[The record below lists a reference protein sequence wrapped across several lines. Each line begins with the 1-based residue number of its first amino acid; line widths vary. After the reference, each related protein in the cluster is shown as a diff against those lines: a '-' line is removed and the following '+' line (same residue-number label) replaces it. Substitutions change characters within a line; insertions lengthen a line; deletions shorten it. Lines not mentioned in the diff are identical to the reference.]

1 MGTIRV
7 SAALQSL
14 FCFHG
19 ADEEE
24 SEPYLWT
31 LMFTV
36 DGRTITHASGAAT
49 LSGKPTFFFSPGSHG
64 NLGGGINTGQT
75 KQIPRAV
82 GRFDTTLQPI
92 VLSLL
97 GTTVEVPGQLGML
110 AVLLE
115 ENATSDEGA
124 EAAHQAINDLVRAEL
139 EEAVADINLVAI
151 AAEAQPAVSAGSD
164 PVAAVMPILKA
175 KMDHVSDR
183 IQRVASDVAIA
194 TVVQHLGGLG
204 AIPEALDPDEFMGI
218 ATHFF
223 SQDAL
228 EATTSRNRLEFTD
241 TIAQPGGGPLE
252 ASDFIY
258 NLHDE
263 AWQRVEVFFTPV
275 TDQLPPGRWQV
286 TGIGRDTTS
295 THTPFLSHIGGSLP
309 DGSPWALPKGTVMD
323 LIAAGSHS
331 FFVSGADGREADIV
345 VDRNEENPFFPF
357 ITTVADDDPSN
368 NLASLPPCPMQ
379 IRHTTDVDD

>member
-1 MGTIRV
+1 MATIRV

-31 LMFTV
+31 IMFTV
-36 DGRTITHASGAAT
+36 DGRTIRHTPGSAT
-49 LSGKPTFFFSPGSHG
+49 LSGTPGFFFSPGSHG

-75 KQIPRAV
+75 KKIPRGV

-92 VLSLL
+92 VINML
-97 GTTVEVPGQLGML
+97 GRTVEVPGQLGML

-124 EAAHQAINDLVRAEL
+124 EAAHQAINDLVRVEL
-139 EEAVADINLVAI
+139 QEAVADINLFAI
-151 AAEAQPAVSAGSD
+151 AAEAQPAVSAGTD

-175 KMDHVSDR
+175 KMDRVTDR

-194 TVVQHLGGLG
+194 TVVQHLSGLG
-204 AIPEALDPDEFMGI
+204 AIPQGLDPDEFMGI

-223 SQDAL
+223 SQGQL
-228 EATTSRNRLEFTD
+228 EATTSTERLDFTD

-252 ASDFIY
+252 ASDFVY
-258 NLHDE
+258 NFHGE

-275 TDQLPPGRWQV
+275 TDQVPPGRWQV
-286 TGIGRDTTS
+286 TGIARDTGP
-295 THTPFLSHIGGSLP
+295 THAPFLSHVGGQFA
-309 DGSPWALPKGTVMD
+309 DRSPWVLPKGTVMD
-323 LIAAGSHS
+323 LIAAATHS
-331 FFVSGADGREADIV
+331 FFVRGADGREA
-345 VDRNEENPFFPF
+345 
-357 ITTVADDDPSN
+357 
-368 NLASLPPCPMQ
+368 
-379 IRHTTDVDD
+379 